1 MIDRK
6 YTSSV
11 IAKKFHDHKNVM
23 IILIRKHWDKK
34 EDKRYCWPNLIK
46 NYKNL
51 DKISKAYSRECILE
65 NFTLQEINQIKKWF
79 KKYMKASIKSGIAK
93 YPILGS
99 SMGLGSIPAGGAT
112 DFIMFPKMKNYNLSF
127 DVWGFYDLRNHKRI
141 NKN

>member
-11 IAKKFHDHKNVM
+11 IAKKLHGHKNVM
-23 IILIRKHWDKK
+23 IVLIRKDWDKK
-34 EDKRYCWPNLIK
+34 EEKRYCWSNLIK

-51 DKISKAYSRECILE
+51 NKTSKAYSRGCILE
-65 NFTLQEINQIKKWF
+65 NFTLQEINQLKKWF
-79 KKYMKASIKSGIAK
+79 KKYMKASIKSGITK

-99 SMGLGSIPAGGAT
+99 SMGLGSIPVGGAT
-112 DFIMFPKMKNYNLSF
+112 GFIMFPKMKNYNLSF